1 MRPRALMRAAAA
13 VLAPLLLPLMSGGCA
28 SDLTVSGVVRDA
40 YTLQPITSAV
50 VQVGVRSTRT
60 DETGRYALEGIE
72 GWEVDPV
79 SILVTATGYD
89 PIRDLRHV
97 DADGDAEAYLVFN
110 LRPGASK
117 TIITTTQP
125 ASAPR
130 WDTSGG
136 ASVETQVTEVQLA
149 PSDLP
154 PIQERAER
162 AD

>member
-1 MRPRALMRAAAA
+1 MRPPALIGAA
-13 VLAPLLLPLMSGGCA
+13 VAALGPLLLGGCA
-28 SDLTVSGVVRDA
+28 SDLTVTGVVRDA

-50 VQVGVRSTRT
+50 VQVGLRGTRT
-60 DETGRYALEGIE
+60 DESGRYELAGIE
-72 GWEVDPV
+72 DHEVDPV

-97 DADGDAEAYLVFN
+97 DADGDDEAYLVFN

-117 TIITTTQP
+117 TIVTTTQP

-130 WDTSGG
+130 WDTTG
-136 ASVETQVTEVQLA
+136 ALTETKVTEVRLA

-162 AD
+162 SD